1 MKPSILIVA
10 GDVSGDLHA
19 GAVVRAWQQR
29 GLNAE
34 LWGIG
39 GDRLRAA
46 GAELLYDV
54 RQTAIMGFLEVLR
67 HAGLVRRM
75 WRDILRRVQ
84 SRPPDLAILVD
95 YPGFNLRLARALKH
109 RGLRVL
115 YFICPQVWAWHSS
128 RIWTLAQT
136 VDRLLVIFPFEREL
150 FRDTGLTVDFV
161 GHPFVDELTAFTA
174 APLNEWGSG
183 QPRVGLLPGSRRQE
197 VRRILPT
204 LLAAAEQVRIRHPNA
219 AFIVAAANDV
229 TAELARRLIAQR
241 SSRSVRSPVVVGRT
255 RDVLRQATAAWVASG
270 TATLEAALLECPQVI
285 VYRAHPLSYLLGRCL
300 IRVPYIGM
308 VNLVAG
314 RGICPELIQHE
325 ATAVR
330 LADAIEPLLTDT
342 SQRQAMLFGYQE
354 VRTKL
359 GQPGAAAR
367 AAEILDQ
374 ELRAALARSRIASP

>member
-75 WRDILRRVQ
+75 WRDILRRVE

-95 YPGFNLRLARALKH
+95 YPGFNLRLARALKR

-115 YFICPQVWAWHSS
+115 YFICPQVWAWHRS
-128 RIWTLAQT
+128 RIWTLART

-161 GHPFVDELTAFTA
+161 GHPFVDELTGFTT
-174 APLNEWGSG
+174 APLAEWGSG

-197 VRRILPT
+197 VRRILPIM
-204 LLAAAEQVRIRHPNA
+204 LAAAEQIRVRHPNA

-241 SSRSVRSPVVVGRT
+241 SPRSVGFSVAVGRT
-255 RDVLRQATAAWVASG
+255 RDVLRQATAAWVTSG
-270 TATLEAALLECPQVI
+270 TATLEAALLDCPQVV

-308 VNLVAG
+308 VNLIAG

-325 ATAVR
+325 ATPAR
-330 LADAIEPLLTDT
+330 LADVIEPLLTDT
-342 SQRQAMLFGYQE
+342 PQRQAMLLGYHE
-354 VRTKL
+354 VHTKL

-374 ELRAALARSRIASP
+374 ELHAALAQSHIASP